1 MMKKTVCIKF
11 DKCLKDADI
20 LRGCAKALDHTS
32 EQYGTDVKI
41 DTIQF
46 DRGNGMVT
54 METILVGP
62 VSGKVMDDLRSMF
75 NEIFGG
81 VI

>member
-1 MMKKTVCIKF
+1 MAWLPEISILMSS
-11 DKCLKDADI
+11 DAADI

-46 DRGNGMVT
+46 DRGNGMVKF
-54 METILVGP
+54 P
-62 VSGKVMDDLRSMF
+62 
-75 NEIFGG
+75 NEFIHIQGMTQKLID
-81 VI
+81 V